1 MCATFPFYLQQDQWP
16 FLLTC
21 ARGPWGDS
29 FPCLQ
34 GSPFFSPPP
43 SSLQVMLAT
52 VKGGVESSCCLLI
65 YTSGKAESKKLAVQ
79 AWS

>member
-21 ARGPWGDS
+21 ARDHGVTH
-29 FPCLQ
+29 FLVFKALH
-34 GSPFFSPPP
+34 FFPPP

>member
-21 ARGPWGDS
+21 ARDHGVTH
-29 FPCLQ
+29 FLVFKALH
-34 GSPFFSPPP
+34 FFPPP

-52 VKGGVESSCCLLI
+52 VKGGVYMSKQQELS
-65 YTSGKAESKKLAVQ
+65 TSGKAESKKLAVQ